1 MKQLN
6 KYIDH
11 TLLKPTA
18 TVKEI
23 EILCNEAKEY
33 DFATVC
39 VNPCQIE
46 LAAKLLKNTNVGITT
61 VIGFPLGA
69 NTSEVKAFETM
80 DAIKK
85 GATEIDMVVNIGA
98 IKDQNWDL
106 VLNDMKAVKKAA
118 PNNTVKVIMEN
129 CLLEKEEIVKA
140 CQLAVEA
147 GLEFVKTSTGFS
159 TGGAT
164 FEDVKLMADTVKDKA
179 QVKAAGGVR
188 TFEDA
193 QKMIENGATRLGT
206 SGGVSIVKGQDNTS
220 NY

>member
-1 MKQLN
+1 MKLN

-18 TVKEI
+18 TKSEI
-23 EILCNEAKEY
+23 KTLCEEALKF

-46 LAAKLLKNTNVGITT
+46 YAASLLKGSDVGITT

-69 NTSEVKAFETM
+69 TTSAVKAFETS

-98 IKDQNWDL
+98 IKDQDWDY
-106 VLNDMKAVKKAA
+106 VLNDMKAVKTAA
-118 PNNTVKVIMEN
+118 GKTIVKCIMEN
-129 CLLEKEEIVKA
+129 CLLEKPEIVKA
-140 CQLAVEA
+140 CELAVQA
-147 GLEFVKTSTGFS
+147 GLDFVKTSTGFS

-164 FEDVKLMADTVKDKA
+164 FEDVKLMSQTVNGKA

-188 TFEDA
+188 TYDDA
-193 QKMIENGATRLGT
+193 MKMIENGATRLGT
-206 SGGVSIVKGQDNTS
+206 SGGVAIVQKQDNNS
-220 NY
+220 SY